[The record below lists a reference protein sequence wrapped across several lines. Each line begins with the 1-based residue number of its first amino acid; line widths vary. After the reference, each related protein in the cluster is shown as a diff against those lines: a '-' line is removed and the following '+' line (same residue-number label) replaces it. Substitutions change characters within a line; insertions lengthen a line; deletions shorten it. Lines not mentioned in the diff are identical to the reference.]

1 MKIGREEG
9 RLGQA
14 VLKLQ
19 CIALPCGFGGG
30 VPGFVYGRGRLG
42 NFRALVQLD
51 DGRIGDFPAEGLDL
65 ALLPVALF
73 QENGLPRVRS
83 QLAGGRQGD
92 LSSAVSDDDA
102 AA

>member
-9 RLGQA
+9 RLRQT

-19 CIALPCGFGGG
+19 RIALPRRFGGG
-30 VPGFVYGRGRLG
+30 FPGFVYARGRPG

-51 DGRIGDFPAEGLDL
+51 DGGVGDFPAEGLDL

-73 QENGLPRVRS
+73 QENGLPRVS
-83 QLAGGRQGD
+83 GQLAGGR
-92 LSSAVSDDDA
+92 
-102 AA
+102 